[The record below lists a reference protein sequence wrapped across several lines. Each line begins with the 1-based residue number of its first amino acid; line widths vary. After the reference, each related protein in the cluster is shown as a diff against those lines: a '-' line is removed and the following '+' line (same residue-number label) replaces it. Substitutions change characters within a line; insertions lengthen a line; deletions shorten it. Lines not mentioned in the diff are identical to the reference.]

1 MTAAAPPSRPL
12 PLPDEV
18 TGPFWEGC
26 RRGEL
31 RVQRCIACERLRFPP
46 RPMCPH
52 CLAFDPRWV
61 RVSGEGVIFSFVVCH
76 PPVLPA
82 FQAQAPYAV
91 VLVELAEDPGLRMV
105 GGVRGTTPGSLRI
118 GQKVRVDFE
127 EVADGVV
134 LPQWRPAS

>member
-1 MTAAAPPSRPL
+1 LSTAAPSRPL

-18 TGPFWEGC
+18 TAPFWEGC

-31 RVQRCIACERLRFPP
+31 RMQRCAACARFRFHP

-52 CLAFDPRWV
+52 CLSLDSEWV
-61 RVSGEGVIFSFVVCH
+61 RMSGEGTLFSFVICH

-82 FQAQAPYAV
+82 FQAQVPYAV
-91 VLVELAEDPGLRMV
+91 ALVELVEDPGLRV
-105 GGVRGTTPGSLRI
+105 IGGVLGSPPDRLRI

-127 EVADGVV
+127 EIADGVV
-134 LPQWRPAS
+134 LPQWRLAP

>member
-1 MTAAAPPSRPL
+1 VSAPSHPL

-18 TGPFWEGC
+18 TAPFWEGC

-31 RVQRCIACERLRFPP
+31 RMQRCAACARFRFLP

-52 CLAFDPRWV
+52 CRSLDSEWV
-61 RVSGEGVIFSFVVCH
+61 RVSGAGTLFSFVICH

-91 VLVELAEDPGLRMV
+91 ALVELAEDPGLRMI
-105 GGVRGTTPGSLRI
+105 GGVLDCSPDRLRI
-118 GQKVRVDFE
+118 GQKLQVSFE
-127 EVADGVV
+127 EIEGGFV
-134 LPQWRPAS
+134 LPQWRPAP